1 MSNQGVMSKVAMPY
15 AEALIESARDSAIL
29 DQINQDLSLV
39 SNILKKSEE
48 LKIFF
53 DNPSITV
60 EIKKNVVNKVFSNQV
75 HDIVLKFLLVLI
87 DRRRISVLDLIIN
100 KYLDLVYQLESTVVA
115 EISTP
120 IVLTD
125 VQETELINKIK
136 HMSCSKTVK
145 LVTKLNPDL
154 IAGFIVK
161 IGSKT
166 IDTSLQGKL
175 IHMTT
180 YLNSA

>member
-1 MSNQGVMSKVAMPY
+1 MSNQAVMSKVAMPY
-15 AEALIESARDSAIL
+15 AEALVESARDSSLL
-29 DQINQDLSLV
+29 DQINQDLSLI
-39 SNILKKSEE
+39 SDILKKSEE
-48 LKIFF
+48 IKSLFK
-53 DNPSITV
+53 NPLITV
-60 EIKKNVVNKVFSNQV
+60 ETKKSVVNKLFSTQV
-75 HDIVLKFLLVLI
+75 NDLVLKFLLVLI
-87 DRRRISVLDLIIN
+87 DRRRISLLDLIIE
-100 KYLDLVYQLESTVVA
+100 KYLQLVYQLEATVVA

-125 VQETELINKIK
+125 IQETELINKIK
-136 HMSCSKTVK
+136 DMSSSKTVK
-145 LVTKLNPDL
+145 LVVKLDPDL
-154 IAGFIVK
+154 IAGFIIK